1 MGNASYRLTP
11 LGLNYAQERTTC
23 GVDVY
28 CSNCKLFSQDEVDRW
43 EARMAN
49 PGHFGGGAQMF
60 AGGFGLAMLQ
70 NK

>member
-1 MGNASYRLTP
+1 MLRK
-11 LGLNYAQERTTC
+11 AQPVVLMC
-23 GVDVY
+23 
-28 CSNCKLFSQDEVDRW
+28 CSKCKLFSQDEVDRW

-49 PGHFGGGAQMF
+49 PGQFGGGAQMF